1 MGIAPRRQGWFLPH
15 VLIPHVVPAHE
26 AEHAV
31 DHHNL
36 AVITEVDLEAIEP
49 AAAGGEGFDLDTAV
63 AQRLYIAV
71 GQGVAAD
78 SIVEQV
84 NRDAFGG
91 FFQQQFVQALTEAI
105 VVKDK
110 KLNQHG
116 FFCLVDG
123 IENRIEGCPAVN

>member
-1 MGIAPRRQGWFLPH
+1 M
-15 VLIPHVVPAHE
+15 
-26 AEHAV
+26 
-31 DHHNL
+31 
-36 AVITEVDLEAIEP
+36 
-49 AAAGGEGFDLDTAV
+49 
-63 AQRLYIAV
+63 

-123 IENRIEGCPAVN
+123 IENRIEGCPAVNQQPHLVVGQTRHMPELRHGP